1 MLIAQES
8 NSNDELL
15 ARLRETKNVTMG
27 SYNFYRE
34 RRMVKMMNGNKG

>member
-1 MLIAQES
+1 VQNS

-15 ARLRETKNVTMG
+15 ARLRETKYINMG

-34 RRMVKMMNGNKG
+34 CRMVRVVSGNKG